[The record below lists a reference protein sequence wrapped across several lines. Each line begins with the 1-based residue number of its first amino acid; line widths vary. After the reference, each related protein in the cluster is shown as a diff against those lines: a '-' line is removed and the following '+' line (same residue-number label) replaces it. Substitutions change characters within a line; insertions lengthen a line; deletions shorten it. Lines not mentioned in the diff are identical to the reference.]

1 MLEIPNV
8 CMLKS
13 YYKQRIYRGIYM
25 IKSSNRSIKN
35 PDKIKNY
42 WLKEKKTVILLAI
55 FGVLYNVGMVARP
68 IYQGKLIDA
77 LIERISFY
85 NLVKLSL
92 TFIFVI
98 FMVQFFRYIKRY
110 YVRQFANRTTA
121 TMRFML
127 YNNILHK
134 KEKELSE
141 ENMGSIMT
149 KTISDVDVCVEGMR
163 KSTTEVFDTGVLFV
177 SYLITLLQYDV
188 KITLYGCAFIPVAIF
203 IAEKLKKIIFKFTKA
218 YRSQI
223 SKVSDITYE
232 SVDNAILYRIYG
244 READNRVIYEK
255 ELEDFEKKAIT
266 ANVWENAMQPIYNV
280 IAMGGIVFVIIMM
293 GERVYADDFTVG
305 QFSAYISIFSIMA
318 VKASRIAK
326 LFNTIQKSRVS
337 WNRIKPYLKEY
348 RQIDKNLGEIN
359 KKTKVKV
366 QNLYFK
372 YNKGYI
378 IENFNFTGEENNIIG
393 ITGPIGSGKSTFG
406 KIFLGEYD
414 YEGSLIIDNKEL
426 RDYSE
431 YERSKIISYLGHNP
445 NLISDTIY
453 NNITLGDDGDI
464 SHVLNMVSFNED
476 LKFMENGIDTLVGNG
491 GVRLSGGQQARI
503 ALARTLYHKNKILI
517 LDDPFSSVDMNTEKI
532 IIDNLRKHYKD
543 CLIILISH
551 RLSIFKYLNQII
563 LINEDKTLE
572 YGSHEMLLNSSKLY
586 NQLYSLQQRKEGD
599 KNE

>member
-1 MLEIPNV
+1 
-8 CMLKS
+8 
-13 YYKQRIYRGIYM
+13 M

-149 KTISDVDVCVEGMR
+149 KTVSDVDVCVEGMR
-163 KSTTEVFDTGVLFV
+163 KSTTEVFDTGVLFI

-188 KITLYGCAFIPVAIF
+188 KITLYGCIFIPVAIF

-232 SVDNAILYRIYG
+232 AVDNAILYRIYG
-244 READNRVIYEK
+244 READNRVVYEK

-293 GERVYADDFTVG
+293 GERVYAGDFTVG
-305 QFSAYISIFSIMA
+305 EFSAYISIFSIMA

-359 KKTKVKV
+359 KKTKVKA

-378 IENFNFTGEENNIIG
+378 IENLNFTGEENNIIG

-476 LKFMENGIDTLVGNG
+476 LNFMENGVDTLVGNG

-517 LDDPFSSVDMNTEKI
+517 LDDPFFSVDMNTEKI
-532 IIDNLRKHYKD
+532 IIDNLRKYYKD

-599 KNE
+599 ENE